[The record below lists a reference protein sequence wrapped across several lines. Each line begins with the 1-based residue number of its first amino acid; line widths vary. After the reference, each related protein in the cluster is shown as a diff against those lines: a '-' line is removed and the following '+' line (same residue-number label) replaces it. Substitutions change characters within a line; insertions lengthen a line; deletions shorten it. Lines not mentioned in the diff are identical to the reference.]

1 MQIKDSLV
9 IQESNSNLEWDNF
22 ILQSINKNFYSLSD
36 CLDIEKDIKKFFVY
50 KNKEKVASFCVLE
63 KNKNLIDSKYLLYT
77 PINYK
82 TLFNSKSSSINVF
95 NFLINEKIF
104 NFLIN
109 NYNDINISFDLYTS
123 DIRPFSWFG
132 YPDYKKK
139 FLLGVNYTL
148 ISNIKDLNYSN
159 YIDKEIYTNSSET
172 NRREIRNSLK
182 KNYKFKD
189 NFSKEI
195 FFALKKKSY
204 SIHNAKMDIDYY
216 EKFFFAFE
224 KLYEKGLLKMYV
236 GYDSDEPFA
245 MTLFSLINNKAMFL
259 HSGRSDRGNNENLY
273 GIFQLFNSLV
283 ELSKNGAK
291 IIDFEGVNSPK
302 NSFSKLKFG
311 GTIHPYYNLILKR

>member
-1 MQIKDSLV
+1 MKKSL
-9 IQESNSNLEWDNF
+9 I
-22 ILQSINKNFYSLSD
+22 
-36 CLDIEKDIKKFFVY
+36 
-50 KNKEKVASFCVLE
+50 
-63 KNKNLIDSKYLLYT
+63 
-77 PINYK
+77 
-82 TLFNSKSSSINVF
+82 
-95 NFLINEKIF
+95 
-104 NFLIN
+104 LIN
-109 NYNDINISFDLYTS
+109 NYNDINITFDLYTS

-216 EKFFFAFE
+216 EKFS
-224 KLYEKGLLKMYV
+224 LLLKNFM
-236 GYDSDEPFA
+236 
-245 MTLFSLINNKAMFL
+245 
-259 HSGRSDRGNNENLY
+259 RRGC
-273 GIFQLFNSLV
+273 
-283 ELSKNGAK
+283 
-291 IIDFEGVNSPK
+291 
-302 NSFSKLKFG
+302 
-311 GTIHPYYNLILKR
+311 

>member
-1 MQIKDSLV
+1 M
-9 IQESNSNLEWDNF
+9 
-22 ILQSINKNFYSLSD
+22 
-36 CLDIEKDIKKFFVY
+36 
-50 KNKEKVASFCVLE
+50 
-63 KNKNLIDSKYLLYT
+63 LYT

-109 NYNDINISFDLYTS
+109 NYNDINITFDLYTS

-182 KNYKFKD
+182 KTINLKI
-189 NFSKEI
+189 I
-195 FFALKKKSY
+195 FLRKY
-204 SIHNAKMDIDYY
+204 
-216 EKFFFAFE
+216 
-224 KLYEKGLLKMYV
+224 
-236 GYDSDEPFA
+236 
-245 MTLFSLINNKAMFL
+245 FSL
-259 HSGRSDRGNNENLY
+259 
-273 GIFQLFNSLV
+273 
-283 ELSKNGAK
+283 
-291 IIDFEGVNSPK
+291 
-302 NSFSKLKFG
+302 
-311 GTIHPYYNLILKR
+311 